1 MMPMETR
8 LRSLCFRS
16 TVSAQ
21 DSGADGAVSYAGVP
35 GGWQCDL
42 RGEG

>member
-1 MMPMETR
+1 MLRGTR
-8 LRSLCFRS
+8 LRSLCWRP
-16 TVSAQ
+16 VGNAGGA
-21 DSGADGAVSYAGVP
+21 GADGAVSYAGVP